1 MEARAQGLRR
11 QIASYRR
18 LLAEG
23 VPSDMAIAY
32 LAEIAKFEAEL
43 AQIAARQTR
52 NAVGPDPG

>member
-23 VPSDMAIAY
+23 VPSDMAVAY

-43 AQIAARQTR
+43 AQIAARQPPK
-52 NAVGPDPG
+52 AIGPHPG